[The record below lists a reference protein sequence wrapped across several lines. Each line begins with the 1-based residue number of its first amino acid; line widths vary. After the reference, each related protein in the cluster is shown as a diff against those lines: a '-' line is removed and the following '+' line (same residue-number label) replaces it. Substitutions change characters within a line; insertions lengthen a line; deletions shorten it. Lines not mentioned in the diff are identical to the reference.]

1 MQAEIGHSKGNPIDP
16 VTAPHGL
23 KWIRRAGRGTGGLPA
38 WVCALLGIS
47 LASLATAGEP
57 AATTLPES
65 TVGLLEAVRMT
76 LALDPSI
83 RLQEKQIDF
92 TKGVLQN
99 VSGQFDLGLDT
110 SLSRGITRTPRTQF
124 ERTNSLSPALAG
136 RLTTVLDE
144 IDSHVGLKKQFRSG
158 ITVGPAL
165 DVTRIADNLDQQR
178 AVNRAD
184 INFAVKVPLLK
195 GFGRKATGA
204 AEEAARIEYEASSLD
219 LKQTIATRVLNTATA
234 YWSCLA
240 AAKQLQILRQSE
252 SRASNLVEQVKAL
265 IRGEELP
272 ASDLKQVEAD
282 SAGKAAARFAGEQQ
296 LYQARQNL
304 GLAIGLPL
312 EKLSTAP
319 LPLDMFPAAAPAPLI
334 LHSPQVLQDS
344 LGRRA
349 DYQSLLK
356 AQQAAEILQ
365 VAARKNLKPQLDLNV
380 QVGYASL
387 EEGSQFAR
395 YYGTLE
401 ARRLAGANAL
411 AMLSLEWPFANNQ
424 ARGLLLQRESLTEQT
439 RIRIRDLARTIGS
452 GILVAVN
459 NLEQSLAQLEKAEVA
474 TFNYQL
480 AVTNEWQKAQIGTS
494 TIINVIT
501 TADRYADAQIN
512 RIAARSRYASALVQ
526 LRFETGTLV
535 SPANAGGDSISL
547 EDLITVPSL
556 EPPSPQNQKRDPVTP
571 SRSRGSQPQ

>member
-1 MQAEIGHSKGNPIDP
+1 MTSP
-16 VTAPHGL
+16 
-23 KWIRRAGRGTGGLPA
+23 GR
-38 WVCALLGIS
+38 
-47 LASLATAGEP
+47 
-57 AATTLPES
+57 

-99 VSGQFDLGLDT
+99 ASGQFDLGLDT
-110 SLSRGITRTPRTQF
+110 LLSRGITRTPRTQF
-124 ERTNSLSPALAG
+124 ERSYSLPPALPG
-136 RLTTVLDE
+136 QLTTVLDE

-158 ITVGPAL
+158 ISVGPAL
-165 DVTRIADNLDQQR
+165 DMTRIADNLDQQR

-184 INFAVKVPLLK
+184 INFAVTVPLLK

-204 AEEAARIEYEASSLD
+204 AEEAARVDYEASSLD
-219 LKQTIATRVLNTATA
+219 LKQTIATRILNTATA

-240 AAKQLQILRQSE
+240 ATKQLQILRESE
-252 SRASNLVEQVKAL
+252 SRSSNLVEQVRAL
-265 IRGEELP
+265 IRGKELP
-272 ASDLKQVEAD
+272 ASDLKQVQAD
-282 SAGKAAARFAGEQQ
+282 SAGKTAARFAGEQQ

-304 GLAIGLPL
+304 GLAIGLSL
-312 EKLSTAP
+312 EQLPTAP
-319 LPLDMFPAAAPAPLI
+319 LPLDMFPAAAPAPLM

-344 LGRRA
+344 LERRA

-356 AQQAAEILQ
+356 AQQSAEILQ

-411 AMLSLEWPFANNQ
+411 ATLSLEWPFANNQ

-439 RIRIRDLARTIGS
+439 RIRLRDLARNISS

-459 NLEQSLAQLEKAEVA
+459 NLEQSLAELEKAEVA
-474 TFNYQL
+474 TQNYQL
-480 AVTNEWQKAQIGTS
+480 AVTNEWKKVQSGTS
-494 TIINVIT
+494 TIIDVIT

-512 RIAARSRYASALVQ
+512 QISARSRYASALAQ

-547 EDLITVPSL
+547 EDLITVPPVERL
-556 EPPSPQNQKRDPVTP
+556 TPQNQKRDRVTP
-571 SRSRGSQPQ
+571 SRTSGIHPP